1 MSFPTRH
8 RPILTLLLTALTPI
22 IWGTTYLVTT
32 EYLPADRPL
41 ITAVIRTLPAGLVL
55 ILLTRS
61 FRPAIRWVRLL
72 ILSFLNIGAFQ
83 ALLFVA
89 AYRLPGG
96 IAAIFGALQPVIV
109 LSLAWGFERDQPRPI
124 TLATALAGVGG
135 MALLFFS
142 PGQEWDGYG
151 ITAAVFGTLSMAV
164 GTFLSR
170 RWREAMPLLGFTGWQ
185 LALGG
190 LALVP
195 FALVLEPP
203 LPPLTLSN
211 TLAFG
216 YLSLVGT
223 LLAYSLWFRGLA
235 QLSPVAVSALGL
247 LSPVTALILGWTILG
262 EALGLREIAGV
273 VLVLA
278 SLAALQVT
286 LKPRRR
292 SPLHPKPA
300 AQI

>member
-1 MSFPTRH
+1 MSSHTH
-8 RPILTLLLTALTPI
+8 RRYVLTLLLTALTPI

-41 ITAVIRTLPAGLVL
+41 TTAVIRTLPAGLML

-61 FRPAIRWVRLL
+61 SRPAMRWVRLL

-96 IAAIFGALQPVIV
+96 IAAVFGALQPVIV
-109 LSLAWGFERDQPRPI
+109 LGLAWGVDQDRPHPV
-124 TLATALAGVGG
+124 TLATAVAGVGG
-135 MALLFFS
+135 MALLFLS
-142 PGQEWDGYG
+142 PGKGWDGYG
-151 ITAAVFGTLSMAV
+151 VGAAIGGTLSMAV

-195 FALVLEPP
+195 LALVLEPP
-203 LPPLTLSN
+203 LPPLSLSN

-247 LSPVTALILGWTILG
+247 LSPITALILGWTILG
-262 EALGLREIAGV
+262 EVLGLREIVGV

-278 SLAALQVT
+278 SLAAMQTT
-286 LKPRRR
+286 LKPRPRGAR
-292 SPLHPKPA
+292 PTEPA
-300 AQI
+300 VQA